1 MLLGTSWALCPC
13 GPSPWPFLK
22 KDSPKYSSQMWN
34 EWEFSCIAQMKQ
46 PFPLKYTHGSQLG
59 ASKILYPLCSNSTS
73 WKLLQLFFFY
83 NVSPCPE
90 KAQRCARGL
99 RMCFLE
105 NHLRLNWKE
114 KEKKK
119 RKKEVSCFTS
129 YREEFHH
136 MWSSGAKWILC
147 LCSWC
152 FQQQEPFPVLAPNS
166 EPALVGLK
174 RRRHTNWLEAD
185 SCVNKARSGYWK
197 LANLHKVC
205 LREGRKGRLWWKEEV
220 SRWTKPLEFL
230 TQCSLRRIIQRLCN
244 SIGQRRCGLSHE
256 TITRVFFLGTFTASY
271 SVVLSFLFIIFK
283 STDDLNFP
291 TAV

>member
-1 MLLGTSWALCPC
+1 MLPATNWALCPC

-46 PFPLKYTHGSQLG
+46 PFPLKYTHGSKLG

-90 KAQRCARGL
+90 KAQRCVRGL
-99 RMCFLE
+99 RMCFSQ

-114 KEKKK
+114 KKKK
-119 RKKEVSCFTS
+119 RGLLFHLLPWRISPHVKLRSKVNPLLVFRGASSKKNPAQS
-129 YREEFHH
+129 
-136 MWSSGAKWILC
+136 L
-147 LCSWC
+147 
-152 FQQQEPFPVLAPNS
+152 PPNS

-174 RRRHTNWLEAD
+174 RSRYTNWLEAD

-197 LANLHKVC
+197 LPNLHKVC

-220 SRWTKPLEFL
+220 
-230 TQCSLRRIIQRLCN
+230 
-244 SIGQRRCGLSHE
+244 
-256 TITRVFFLGTFTASY
+256 
-271 SVVLSFLFIIFK
+271 
-283 STDDLNFP
+283 
-291 TAV
+291 